1 MTVETGGPANGG
13 ELDRIF
19 NDTEHSHSLGG
30 LFAEC
35 VAYLDN
41 SENASGPGD
50 NATRF
55 PNFNNRS

>member
-1 MTVETGGPANGG
+1 VGTGSPPNSG

-30 LFAEC
+30 LFTEC

-41 SENASGPGD
+41 SENASRPGD

-55 PNFNNRS
+55 PNFNDRG